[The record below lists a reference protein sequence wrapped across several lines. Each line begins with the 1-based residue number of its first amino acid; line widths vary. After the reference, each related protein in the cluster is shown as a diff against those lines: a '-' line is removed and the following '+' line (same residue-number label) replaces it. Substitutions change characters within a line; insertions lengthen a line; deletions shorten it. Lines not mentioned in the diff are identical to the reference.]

1 MQEHTFDIWIL
12 ISYTIIMYDLKNIHR
27 AKTTNIQIIIAVF
40 GYGLEVTDYV

>member
-27 AKTTNIQIIIAVF
+27 AEVANIIATI
-40 GYGLEVTDYV
+40 GYG